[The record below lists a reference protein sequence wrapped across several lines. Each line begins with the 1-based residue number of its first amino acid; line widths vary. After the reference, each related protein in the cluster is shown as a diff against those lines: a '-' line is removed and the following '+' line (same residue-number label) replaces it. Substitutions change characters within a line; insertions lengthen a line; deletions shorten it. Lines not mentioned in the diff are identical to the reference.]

1 MTGSGTQQD
10 PYILT
15 TWQELI
21 ARREENTYSEWHGGD
36 LDFNDIQPSGF
47 TSTITIYGGID
58 FKNATFKNFRMIY
71 SGAES
76 CIKFSS
82 LIDGGIFNLNF
93 LNFYITKTRVNN
105 GQEIFY
111 FMWRDNGVPRNNL
124 KFSGRIDMNGGTSN
138 NVQVPVFRFLEN
150 GGGYHTGING
160 LSANIEAVVNGTTD
174 YSTSLSLF
182 SGQNGSAGAYG
193 TIPYVK
199 NSDVTINMDCTY
211 NSNTVP
217 VIINATM
224 QNCRV
229 EGRVT
234 YNGNTGGQI
243 MYSSYSNGGGN
254 VFLLEGNGYYIYQGN
269 VSVYDSS
276 KMSLESGSSEC
287 VKGCTSSQIN
297 SPSYLHSIGFPI
309 GVN

>member
-1 MTGSGTQQD
+1 MTGSGTRQD

-21 ARREENTYSEWHGGD
+21 ASREENTYSEWHGGD

-47 TSTITIYGGID
+47 TSRITIYGGID

-71 SGAES
+71 SGSES
-76 CIKFSS
+76 CVVFRS

-93 LNFYITKTRVNN
+93 LNFYITKTQVNL

-111 FMWRDNGVPRNNL
+111 FLWRGNGVPRNNL
-124 KFSGRIDMNGGTSN
+124 KFSGRIDMNGRASSN
-138 NVQVPVFRFLEN
+138 IEVPIFRFVNNES
-150 GGGYHTGING
+150 GYYAGING
-160 LSANIEAVVNGTTD
+160 LSANIEGVVNGTTD
-174 YSTSLSLF
+174 YSISLPLF
-182 SGQNGSAGAYG
+182 SGPNASAIAYG
-193 TIPYVK
+193 TTPYVK

-229 EGRVT
+229 EGKVT
-234 YNGNTGGQI
+234 HNGNTGGQI
-243 MYSSYSNGGGN
+243 MYSNYSNGGGN
-254 VFLLEGNGYYIYQGN
+254 VFLLEGNGYYIFQGN